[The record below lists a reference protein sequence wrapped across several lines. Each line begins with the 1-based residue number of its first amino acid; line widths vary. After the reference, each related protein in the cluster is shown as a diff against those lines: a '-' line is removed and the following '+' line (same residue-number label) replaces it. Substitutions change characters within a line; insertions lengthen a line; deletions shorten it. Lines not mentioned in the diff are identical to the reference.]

1 MPSFSGHLFLSAQ
14 QNYLTNPPKGA
25 ILKYILKYILR
36 CAMQYRFPA
45 MRGMQANSEYYVCMI
60 PLGVLS
66 RIFIEQDGDSLPE
79 FRAQRKLNESRI
91 PEIRDYIINNRD
103 AYVFSAL
110 AASVDG
116 NMNFKSSL
124 ESGIGEL
131 EIDMGATFLI
141 NDGQHRKAAIL
152 KAIEVDES
160 LKDETIAVVLYTDKG
175 LERSQQMFADLNKH
189 AVNASKSLN
198 TLYDFNSPLALV
210 SKRVVDEVPFFRK
223 YTDKEKD
230 NLGKFASKFFTLN
243 TLYDANKRILKA
255 SANETDAQQ
264 FVVDFWGVVARY
276 MREWNEMD
284 KGDLSK
290 KELRE
295 NYISTQ
301 GVTIHALGRLGH
313 YILTRERDNMDYYL
327 SGLKNIDWTRSN
339 LDCWKERAITK
350 SGRINRNEKGIF
362 LTYIQ
367 IKRLLG
373 VKIDKDELTREKQ
386 QYE

>member
-1 MPSFSGHLFLSAQ
+1 
-14 QNYLTNPPKGA
+14 
-25 ILKYILKYILR
+25 
-36 CAMQYRFPA
+36 MQYKFPA

-103 AYVFSAL
+103 TYVFSAL

-116 NMNFKSSL
+116 NMNFKSSF
-124 ESGIGEL
+124 ECGIGEL
-131 EIDMGATFLI
+131 EIGMGATFLI

-198 TLYDFNSPLALV
+198 TLYDFNNPLALV

-243 TLYDANKRILKA
+243 TLYDANRRILKT
-255 SANETDAQQ
+255 SANEANAQQ
-264 FVVDFWGVVARY
+264 FVIDFWSAVASH
-276 MREWNEMD
+276 MREWTEMD

-313 YILTRERDNMDYYL
+313 YILINERDSMEQYL
-327 SGLKNIDWTRSN
+327 SGLKDIDWTRSN

-373 VKIDKDELTREKQ
+373 VKIDTDEFAREKQ

>member
-1 MPSFSGHLFLSAQ
+1 
-14 QNYLTNPPKGA
+14 
-25 ILKYILKYILR
+25 
-36 CAMQYRFPA
+36 MQYSFPA
-45 MRGMQANSEYYVCMI
+45 MRGTQANSEYYVCMI

-66 RIFIEQDGDSLPE
+66 RIFIEQDGDALPE
-79 FRAQRKLNESRI
+79 FRAQRRLNAARI
-91 PEIRDYIINNRD
+91 PEIRDYILNNRD

-116 NMNFKSSL
+116 NMNFKSL
-124 ESGIGEL
+124 LDSGIGEL
-131 EIDMGATFLI
+131 EIDMSATFLI

-198 TLYDFNSPLALV
+198 TLYDFNNPLALV
-210 SKRVVDEVPFFRK
+210 SKRVVEEIPFFRK

-230 NLGKFASKFFTLN
+230 NLGKFSSKLFTLN
-243 TLYDANKRILKA
+243 MLYDANKRILK
-255 SANETDAQQ
+255 STANEVTAQQ
-264 FVVDFWGVVARY
+264 FVVGFWTTVAHY

-284 KGDLSK
+284 KGVLSK

-313 YILTRERDNMDYYL
+313 YILSNGEKPVDYYL
-327 SGLKNIDWTRSN
+327 NGLQGIDWTRSN
-339 LDCWKERAITK
+339 LGCWKGRAITT
-350 SGRINRNEKGIF
+350 SGRINRNDNGIF
-362 LTYIQ
+362 LTYVQ

-373 VKIDKDELTREKQ
+373 IEIDRDELTREKQ
-386 QYE
+386 HYE